1 MMLNPEIMNFI
12 SFGGRGEGGGGELKV
27 ILRLWSI
34 YQFIFW
40 YEIYPSQRPLQLDSL
55 EGFLTRS
62 VMSFIYEMPVAF
74 FLQSVPSISTDYV
87 WVVEGLLYD

>member
-12 SFGGRGEGGGGELKV
+12 TCGGRGEGGGELKV

-40 YEIYPSQRPLQLDSL
+40 YEIYPSQRPSQLDSL

-87 WVVEGLLYD
+87 WVVEG